1 MSATEIADMK
11 AIMLDRSYPK
21 EATMRDLLKRLWQEE
36 TGQDLTEYALLIVL
50 IALVAVVAMKSFGS
64 AVSDTFSNA
73 AANLT
78 SSTT

>member
-11 AIMLDRSYPK
+11 IIMLDRSYPK

-36 TGQDLTEYALLIVL
+36 AGQDLTEYALLIVL

-64 AVSDTFSNA
+64 AVSNTFLNA

-78 SSTT
+78 TSTT